1 MCFRTHANGKL
12 RLVAEGADDPVVD
25 AWRGLLVAHSRLV
38 PAVEADL
45 RAAGQV
51 PLSWYDVL
59 LELNAAPD
67 RRLRMSEL
75 GHRAVLSRTR
85 VSRIVDELA
94 AAGLAERQPDQAD
107 GRSSFA
113 VLTAAG
119 RDALRRAWP
128 VYREAIRRH
137 LTAGLTL
144 PQCRELAAL
153 LDQLIAGAEAGQPV
167 AIRQVTG
174 RQRASAACLS
184 AASVTGMPRRASS
197 VRRAI
202 WASASSPNR
211 WWNLVMPSG
220 RNSQDSVTRVP
231 PSTGVN
237 V

>member
-1 MCFRTHANGKL
+1 MTEQATGSGAAD
-12 RLVAEGADDPVVD
+12 VAGGPAVADATVQIGISDTAGSVEAGSTTGSAGSAGRPEDPAVD

-59 LELNAAPD
+59 LELNAAPE

-75 GHRAVLSRTR
+75 GQRVVLSRTR

-94 AAGLAERQPDQAD
+94 AAGLAERQPDEAD

-113 VLTAAG
+113 VLSAAG

-137 LTAGLTL
+137 LAAGLTM

-153 LDQLIAGAEAGQPV
+153 LDQVIKGAEV
-167 AIRQVTG
+167 
-174 RQRASAACLS
+174 SL
-184 AASVTGMPRRASS
+184 PRRPA
-197 VRRAI
+197 
-202 WASASSPNR
+202 
-211 WWNLVMPSG
+211 
-220 RNSQDSVTRVP
+220 
-231 PSTGVN
+231 
-237 V
+237 

>member
-1 MCFRTHANGKL
+1 MTEQATGSGAAE
-12 RLVAEGADDPVVD
+12 VAAGPAMADAAVQIGISDTAGSGETRSTEGSAGTASREGSPGTASTAGSAGTAGRPEDPAVD

-59 LELNAAPD
+59 LELNAAPE

-75 GHRAVLSRTR
+75 GQRVVLSRTR

-94 AAGLAERQPDQAD
+94 AAGLAERQPDEAD

-113 VLTAAG
+113 VLSAAG

-137 LTAGLTL
+137 LAAGLTV

-153 LDQLIAGAEAGQPV
+153 LDQVIKGTEVSL
-167 AIRQVTG
+167 
-174 RQRASAACLS
+174 
-184 AASVTGMPRRASS
+184 PRRPA
-197 VRRAI
+197 
-202 WASASSPNR
+202 
-211 WWNLVMPSG
+211 
-220 RNSQDSVTRVP
+220 
-231 PSTGVN
+231 
-237 V
+237 